1 MRIPLRFTLA
11 LLLVAG
17 LATGGCATATD
28 LLNTAQQAATGAPM
42 QSGWD
47 VNATQFNG
55 RNGLQVIYQCE
66 PGGRIGS
73 VWGTDVYT
81 DDSSVCSA
89 AVHMG
94 LITQERGGTVR
105 IQIAPGRDS
114 YNGTRRNGVNSS
126 NYGSWGGSFVFV
138 R

>member
-1 MRIPLRFTLA
+1 MRLPLGLTLA
-11 LLLVAG
+11 LLVVGVTA
-17 LATGGCATATD
+17 GGCATATD
-28 LLNTAQQAATGAPM
+28 LLNTAQQAAGSVPV

-55 RNGLQVIYQCE
+55 RNGLQIIYQCE
-66 PGGRIGS
+66 AGGRIGS

-89 AVHMG
+89 GVHMG
-94 LITQERGGTVR
+94 LITQARGGTVR

-114 YNGTRRNGVNSS
+114 YNGTQRNGVNSS
-126 NYGSWGGSFVFV
+126 NYGRWGGSFVFV

>member
-1 MRIPLRFTLA
+1 MRLSLA

-17 LATGGCATATD
+17 LAAGGCATATD
-28 LLNTAQQAATGAPM
+28 LLNTAQQAAGSVPV

-47 VNATQFNG
+47 VDASSFRG
-55 RNGLQVIYQCE
+55 RHGLVVTYQCSS
-66 PGGRIGS
+66 GGTLGT

-89 AVHMG
+89 GVHMG
-94 LITQERGGTVR
+94 LITQARGGTLR
-105 IQIAPGRDS
+105 IQIEPGRES
-114 YNGTRRNGVNSS
+114 YNGTRRNGVETL

>member
-1 MRIPLRFTLA
+1 MRLSFWLPLA

-17 LATGGCATATD
+17 FATGGCATATD
-28 LLNTAQQAATGAPM
+28 LVNTAAQAATGAPT

-55 RNGLQVIYQCE
+55 RNGLQVLYQCE
-66 PGGRIGS
+66 AGGRLGS

-94 LITQERGGTVR
+94 LITQARGGTVR
-105 IQIAPGRDS
+105 IQIAPGREA
-114 YNGTRRNGVNSS
+114 YNGTRRNDVQSS